1 MKTKNIKVAY
11 STRYNQKDICT
22 VPKIQMEG
30 KWLEELGFSVGST
43 IAVEYEENSI
53 RIRPL
58 TEEELL
64 IKEKADW
71 EIKYKQ
77 HIKDMRIAEE
87 TLAKAYHHAGKVAE
101 SHSYSK

>member
-11 STRYNQKDICT
+11 STRYNHKRTCT

-43 IAVEYEENSI
+43 IAVEYEKNSI

-64 IKEKADW
+64 LKHQQDLELELKKA
-71 EIKYKQ
+71 EQ
-77 HIKDMRIAEE
+77 NLHE
-87 TLAKAYHHAGKVAE
+87 THLTLSKVAE
-101 SHSYSK
+101 ASACYAARHK